1 MKLFYH
7 SRVLATAALGGILIA
22 SSACSVNS
30 LDQATAP
37 RSMSASQAASRW
49 SGPSGSG
56 STTFSD
62 MSRDGTYDVSIDP
75 SVANTLVMA
84 GSRLEIPAGAIC
96 ALGTSGYG
104 PTFWNAPCDP
114 ETHVVQLTVVVN
126 STSGSGA
133 SVDFSPALRF
143 SPLSNVALTMS
154 APNVSQ
160 QDVKNWVILY
170 CATSTSTTSGNGS
183 GGSGSG
189 SGKDGGKCVNESL
202 TDKDLQ
208 TYVNYDLKQLF
219 RRIKH
224 FSMYRV
230 SDGGYLL
237 GE

>member
-1 MKLFYH
+1 MKLFYNF
-7 SRVLATAALGGILIA
+7 RVLATAALGGILVS
-22 SSACSVNS
+22 SSACSIDS

-37 RSMSASQAASRW
+37 QSMSVSQVACRW
-49 SGPSGSG
+49 SGSSGSG

-62 MSRDGTYDVSIDP
+62 MSQDGTYNVAIDP
-75 SVANTLVMA
+75 NVANTLVMA
-84 GSRLEIPAGAIC
+84 GSRLEIPAGAVC
-96 ALGTSGYG
+96 AIGASGYG
-104 PTFWNAPCDP
+104 PTFWNAPCAP
-114 ETHVVQLTVVVN
+114 ELRVVQLTVTVN

-133 SVDFSPALRF
+133 SIDFSPALRF
-143 SPLSNVALTMS
+143 SPLSNVVLTMS

-170 CATSTSTTSGNGS
+170 CSTSTSTTSGNGS

-189 SGKDGGKCVNESL
+189 KDGSKCVNESL
-202 TDKDLQ
+202 NDKDLQ

-237 GE
+237 TE

>member
-7 SRVLATAALGGILIA
+7 SRVLATAALGGILVA
-22 SSACSVNS
+22 SSACSVDS

-37 RSMSASQAASRW
+37 QSLSASRVASRS

-56 STTFSD
+56 SFSA
-62 MSRDGTYDVSIDP
+62 MSQDGTYNVLIDP
-75 SVANTLVMA
+75 KVANTLVMG
-84 GSRLEIPAGAIC
+84 GSRLEIPAGAVC
-96 ALGTSGYG
+96 ALGSSGYG
-104 PTFWNAPCDP
+104 PTFWNAPCAP
-114 ETHVVQLTVVVN
+114 EVRSIQLTVTVN

-133 SVDFSPALRF
+133 SIDFNPALRF
-143 SPLSNVALTMS
+143 SPLSNVVLTMS

-189 SGKDGGKCVNESL
+189 KDGGKCVNESL

-208 TYVNYDLKQLF
+208 TYVDYDLKQLF

-224 FSMYRV
+224 FSVYRV